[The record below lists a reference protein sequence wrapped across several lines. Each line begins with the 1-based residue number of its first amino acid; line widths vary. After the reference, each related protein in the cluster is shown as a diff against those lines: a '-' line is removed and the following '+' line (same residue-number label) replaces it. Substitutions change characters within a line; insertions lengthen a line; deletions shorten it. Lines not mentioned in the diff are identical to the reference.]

1 MALVIVLASLV
12 LLAALALAF
21 LASVN
26 TELQS
31 SKVYSQGANARL
43 LSQTAVNLAIAQI
56 SEATK
61 GVDSS
66 GNTLAWASQPGMIR
80 TYDTAG
86 NPVMAYKLYSWTQMT
101 TSGAFDYSATDSKI
115 PATWSTQP
123 AIFTDLNQP
132 IRLPGAA
139 ATNVVYPILDGN
151 HLATISG
158 SKTYDADSNG
168 TADISG
174 FSISTSA
181 PTAAG
186 SGANPVPMPVKWLYV
201 LENGKISAP
210 TSSTSSEATVAG
222 ASATNQIVGRIAF
235 WTDDESCK
243 VNVNTAS
250 EGSYMDMPRFYSTY
264 DREALAKCQAV
275 QNEFQRYPGHPAMT
289 SLSTI
294 FSTLAAESIYKFTP
308 RVAGGGSKGGTVATT
323 TPITIEPNRLYATVD
338 ELLFSTGM
346 SLEERLTNMLVAG
359 SATPDALDQVIEQA
373 KFFATTTSR
382 SPEVNLFNRPR
393 VDIWPVSANEN
404 SDHRTARDQLFAFC
418 SSMRTDLNTPF
429 RFYFQRSDPTSAT
442 ADLPPTASVSGLG
455 RNRMLLDY
463 LKDNASHPIP
473 GFGGDFQSKYG
484 SDFDQIFT
492 EIFDYIRC
500 INLRDPVTKT
510 DSSFVPFAGPLSGTK
525 SGGGQ
530 VIPIVETATN
540 TRGFGRFPTVSK
552 AFLQF
557 IGTATNSTDSSVP
570 AGKLR
575 VQAAFFLEMFD
586 PSFGFVGV
594 YPYFKIRVTGLDGFQ
609 WAGTPYDAMSPMGF
623 PASATLNPPQT
634 NAFNLENFVGGPMGY
649 SMLAYGKGW
658 SGANRYPFVSQTID
672 LPDPANAATA
682 ATDKFFNFS
691 GGSVTVEI
699 LEAASSAVVQT
710 LTLDFPAAT
719 QAANRFPTPRLAPN
733 NVPDSTQPDFRSFYN
748 RINSSIASGTSS
760 FAGAC
765 WIVDGDIVRSVE
777 ASSGDIRLI
786 ATRPTVTAAD
796 NLFAPHA
803 NYLLSGKPMA
813 HSLRTGQGNPYR
825 GATVG
830 KLVNVSYYGVSG
842 TEYGSSGTSPGYAM
856 QGQVWDLGNP
866 SSSGV
871 ALGKATPFASG
882 DIPGDWDTGFGNQ
895 RDGPYINKPDEG
907 DTSSGTKVAYY
918 DDLRYVRNDP
928 GTFSPNRQIP
938 SAVMFGS
945 LPTGVLANRP
955 WQTLLFRPD
964 PAGTHPGSKNR
975 KGDGSSVTGM
985 PADHLLLDLFQMPV
999 VEPYAISEPLSTA
1012 GKVNMNFQILPF
1024 DYIRRDTGIR
1034 AVLKAEKL
1042 ISVRDADAAV
1052 YKGAAGITSTVFRQ
1066 DLNIDET
1073 LKVFQQRFDAKDI
1086 FRSAT
1091 EICELPLVPSG
1102 ATLSS
1107 MSTYWNTRRLTG
1119 DNLRERPYATIYPR
1133 ITTKSNTFTIHFR
1146 VQSLKKAPGS
1156 APGTWSETRDKVTGE
1171 YRGAQ
1176 TIERYIDPNDSS
1188 MPDYADS
1195 NTTTPISSFYRY
1207 RVLLAKQFA
1216 P

>member
-31 SKVYSQGANARL
+31 SKVYSQGANAKL

-66 GNTLAWASQPGMIR
+66 GKPLAWASQPGMIR
-80 TYDTAG
+80 TYDAAG
-86 NPVMAYKLYSWTQMT
+86 IPTMAYKLYSWNQMT
-101 TSGAFDYSATDSKI
+101 TAGAFDSSATNNQI
-115 PATWSTQP
+115 PTAWSTQP

-132 IRLPGAA
+132 IKIPGTNGA
-139 ATNVVYPILDGN
+139 NVVYPVLDGN
-151 HLATISG
+151 NLAPISG
-158 SKTYDADSNG
+158 SKTYDANG
-168 TADISG
+168 DNKADIEG
-174 FSISTSA
+174 FSVSASA
-181 PTAAG
+181 PTASG

-201 LENGKISAP
+201 LENGKIAPP
-210 TSSTSSEATVAG
+210 TSSTSNEATVAG

-250 EGSYMDMPRFYSTY
+250 EGSYMDMPRFNSSY
-264 DREALAKCQAV
+264 DMGPLAKYQAV

-294 FSTLAAESIYKFTP
+294 FPSLTAETIYKVTP
-308 RVAGGGSKGGTVATT
+308 RVAGGGSMGGTVAST
-323 TPITIEPNRLYATVD
+323 TPITITPNRLYATVD
-338 ELLFSTGM
+338 ELLFSPTM
-346 SLEERLTNMLVAG
+346 SAG
-359 SATPDALDQVIEQA
+359 SRRTNDAETGSDALESAALEQA
-373 KFFATTTSR
+373 KFFITTTSR

-393 VDIWPVSANEN
+393 VDIWPVSLYED
-404 SDHRTARDQLFAFC
+404 SSHRTVRDQLFAFC
-418 SSMRTDLNTPF
+418 STMRNDLQTPF
-429 RFYFQRSDPTSAT
+429 RFYFQRSDAT
-442 ADLPPTASVSGLG
+442 NATTDLPTGSSTTGLE

-463 LKDNASHPIP
+463 LKKNASQAIP
-473 GFGGDFQSKYG
+473 GFGGDFKTKYG

-530 VIPIVETATN
+530 VTPIVDTVTN

-552 AFLQF
+552 AFFQF
-557 IGTATNSTDSSVP
+557 IGTATNSTNSSVP

-609 WAGTPYDAMSPMGF
+609 WGGAPYGTTSPMGF
-623 PASATLNPPQT
+623 PASATLNPPGT
-634 NAFNLENFVGGPMGY
+634 DAFNLENFVGGPMGY
-649 SMLAYGKGW
+649 SILAYGKGW

-672 LPDPANAATA
+672 LPDPANSGTA
-682 ATDKFFNFS
+682 ATDKFFDFS
-691 GGSVTVEI
+691 GGSAKIEI
-699 LEAASSAVVQT
+699 LDASSGAVVQT

-719 QAANRFPTPRLAPN
+719 QATNRFPTPKLAPN
-733 NVPDSTQPDFRSFYN
+733 NVPESSQPDFRSFYN
-748 RINSSIASGTSS
+748 RINSSITSGSTG

-777 ASSGDIRLI
+777 ANPGDIRLI
-786 ATRPTVTAAD
+786 AARATVSSAD
-796 NLFAPHA
+796 NLFSPHA
-803 NYLLSGKPMA
+803 NYFLSGKSMA

-825 GATVG
+825 GATFG

-842 TEYGSSGTSPGYAM
+842 TEYWNSGNSGSYAM
-856 QGQVWDLGNP
+856 QGSVWDLGNP

-871 ALGKATPFASG
+871 ALGKATPFATG

-907 DTSSGTKVAYY
+907 DTSSGSNLAYY
-918 DDLRYVRNDP
+918 GDLRYVRNNP

-945 LPTGVLANRP
+945 LPTGVQANRP

-975 KGDGSSVTGM
+975 KGDGSSLSGM

-999 VEPYAISEPLSTA
+999 VEPYAVSEPLSTA
-1012 GKVNMNFQILPF
+1012 GKVNINYQILPF
-1024 DYIRRDTGIR
+1024 DYIRRDSGIR
-1034 AVLKAEKL
+1034 AVLKSEKL
-1042 ISVRDADAAV
+1042 ISVQDADANV
-1052 YKGAAGITSTVFRQ
+1052 YKSASAATSKVFRQ
-1066 DLNIDET
+1066 DLNVDET
-1073 LKVFQQRFDAKDI
+1073 LKGFDQRFSANDI

-1102 ATLSS
+1102 ATASS

-1133 ITTKSNTFTIHFR
+1133 ITTRSNTFTVHFR
-1146 VQSLKKAPGS
+1146 VQSLKKAPGGP
-1156 APGTWSETRDKVTGE
+1156 ADTWSETRDKVTGE

-1176 TIERYIDPNDSS
+1176 IVERYIDPNDSAI
-1188 MPDYADS
+1188 PDYADS
-1195 NTTTPISSFYRY
+1195 TTNTPIGIFYRY
-1207 RVLLAKQFA
+1207 RVLLAKQFT

>member
-31 SKVYSQGANARL
+31 SKVYSQGANAKL

-66 GNTLAWASQPGMIR
+66 GKRALAWASQPGMIR

-101 TSGAFDYSATDSKI
+101 TPGAFDYSATDNKI
-115 PATWSTQP
+115 PANWSTQP

-132 IRLPGAA
+132 IRIPGA
-139 ATNVVYPILDGN
+139 TNTSIVYPILDGN
-151 HLATISG
+151 HLATIAG
-158 SKTYDADSNG
+158 SKTYDADQDG
-168 TADISG
+168 VADIDG
-174 FSISTSA
+174 FSISPST
-181 PTAAG
+181 PTASG
-186 SGANPVPMPVKWLYV
+186 SSANPVPMPVKWLYV

-210 TSSTSSEATVAG
+210 APSTSGEVTITG

-250 EGSYMDMPRFYSTY
+250 EGSYMDMPRFNSAY
-264 DREALAKCQAV
+264 DVGALAKYQAV

-289 SLSTI
+289 SLSAI
-294 FSTLAAESIYKFTP
+294 FRSLTATNIYKLTP
-308 RVAGGGSKGGTVATT
+308 RVSAGGSLGGTVAST
-323 TPITIEPNRLYATVD
+323 TPITIDPKRLYATVD

-346 SLEERLTNMLVAG
+346 SFNERLTNRLVVNS
-359 SATPDALDQVIEQA
+359 SASGRGELEQTCDALEQA
-373 KFFATTTSR
+373 RFFITTTSR

-393 VDIWPVSANEN
+393 VDIWPVSAIDD
-404 SDHRTARDQLFAFC
+404 SAHRTARDQLFAFC
-418 SSMRTDLNTPF
+418 STIRPDSNTPF
-429 RFYFQRSDPTSAT
+429 RFYFQRSDPISPQK
-442 ADLPPTASVSGLG
+442 DLPTDASLSGLE

-463 LKDNASHPIP
+463 LKYNASQPIP

-500 INLRDPVTKT
+500 INLRDPVTQS
-510 DSSFVPFAGPLSGTK
+510 DSSFVPFAGPISGTAK

-530 VIPIVETATN
+530 VIPIVDTTTN

-552 AFLQF
+552 AFFQF
-557 IGTATNSTDSSVP
+557 IGTATNSSNSGVP

-609 WAGTPYDAMSPMGF
+609 WAGAPYGPMSPMGF
-623 PASATLNPPQT
+623 PASATLNPPGT
-634 NAFNLENFVGGPMGY
+634 DAFNLENFVGGPMGY

-672 LPDPANAATA
+672 LPDPSNAATA
-682 ATDKFFNFS
+682 GADKFFNFS
-691 GGSVTVEI
+691 GGSVKVEI
-699 LEAASSAVVQT
+699 LEVASGAVVQT

-719 QAANRFPTPRLAPN
+719 QATNRFPTPRLAPS
-733 NVPDSTQPDFRSFYN
+733 NVPESSQPDFRSFYN
-748 RINSSIASGTSS
+748 RINSSITGGSTS

-777 ASSGDIRLI
+777 ANPGDIRLI
-786 ATRPTVTAAD
+786 AARSTVTPAD

-803 NYLLSGKPMA
+803 NYFLSGKSMA

-842 TEYGSSGTSPGYAM
+842 TDYWNSGNSPGYAM
-856 QGQVWDLGNP
+856 QGAVWDLGNP
-866 SSSGV
+866 STSGWRWERPPPLSPETSL
-871 ALGKATPFASG
+871 ATGTRASATSATAPTSTNPMKATP
-882 DIPGDWDTGFGNQ
+882 
-895 RDGPYINKPDEG
+895 
-907 DTSSGTKVAYY
+907 
-918 DDLRYVRNDP
+918 
-928 GTFSPNRQIP
+928 
-938 SAVMFGS
+938 
-945 LPTGVLANRP
+945 
-955 WQTLLFRPD
+955 
-964 PAGTHPGSKNR
+964 
-975 KGDGSSVTGM
+975 
-985 PADHLLLDLFQMPV
+985 PV
-999 VEPYAISEPLSTA
+999 GAMWHTTA
-1012 GKVNMNFQILPF
+1012 TCDM
-1024 DYIRRDTGIR
+1024 
-1034 AVLKAEKL
+1034 
-1042 ISVRDADAAV
+1042 
-1052 YKGAAGITSTVFRQ
+1052 
-1066 DLNIDET
+1066 
-1073 LKVFQQRFDAKDI
+1073 
-1086 FRSAT
+1086 
-1091 EICELPLVPSG
+1091 
-1102 ATLSS
+1102 
-1107 MSTYWNTRRLTG
+1107 
-1119 DNLRERPYATIYPR
+1119 
-1133 ITTKSNTFTIHFR
+1133 
-1146 VQSLKKAPGS
+1146 
-1156 APGTWSETRDKVTGE
+1156 
-1171 YRGAQ
+1171 
-1176 TIERYIDPNDSS
+1176 
-1188 MPDYADS
+1188 
-1195 NTTTPISSFYRY
+1195 
-1207 RVLLAKQFA
+1207 
-1216 P
+1216 